1 MRIAEGFKKDPY
13 YSLPSV
19 AAIGFFDGVHR
30 GHKAVIKKAI
40 KVAMRKRSQPIV
52 ITFDRHPLETIK
64 PGSHPPILTS
74 ISLKAQL
81 IESLNVDLLVIIR
94 FTKKFSQLSPAEF
107 LNKICS
113 SINIKAIVVGENFH
127 FGKDGVG
134 DVEFLKKYGEEHN
147 LEVEAVPLIKTKGDV
162 ISSTRVRSFL
172 KDGRI
177 DEVQDILGY
186 FPLVYG
192 YVVEGDK
199 RGRVIG
205 YRTANIETDE
215 RTIVPG
221 EGVYAGYILFND
233 EKKKCVISIGK
244 ASTFS
249 REESLVEAHIFDFN
263 DDIYGELVELEFVE
277 KIRDQSK
284 FEDEKAL
291 ADQIEQDIEEAKS
304 ILEKLENDLL
314 V

>member
-1 MRIAEGFKKDPY
+1 MRIVEGFKDDPY
-13 YSLPSV
+13 FSLPGV

-30 GHKAVIKKAI
+30 GHKAVIAKAI
-40 KVAMRKRSQPIV
+40 KIAMRKRAQPIV

-64 PGSHPPILTS
+64 PGSHPPILTG

-81 IESLNVDLLVIIR
+81 IESLDVDLLVIIR
-94 FTKKFSQLSPAEF
+94 FTKEFSQLSPAEF
-107 LNKICS
+107 LDKICG

-127 FGKDGVG
+127 FGKDGAG

-147 LEVEAVPLIKTKGDV
+147 FEVEAVPLIRTKGDV
-162 ISSTRVRSFL
+162 ISSTRVRSLL
-172 KDGRI
+172 KNGRI

-186 FPLVYG
+186 FPLIYG

-221 EGVYAGYILFND
+221 EGVYAGYVLFD
-233 EKKKCVISIGK
+233 DKKKKCVISIGK

-249 REESLVEAHIFDFN
+249 REESLVEAHILDFN

-284 FEDEKAL
+284 FKDEEALANQIKQDTEKAKSVL
-291 ADQIEQDIEEAKS
+291 EGLEE
-304 ILEKLENDLL
+304 ENNG
-314 V
+314 